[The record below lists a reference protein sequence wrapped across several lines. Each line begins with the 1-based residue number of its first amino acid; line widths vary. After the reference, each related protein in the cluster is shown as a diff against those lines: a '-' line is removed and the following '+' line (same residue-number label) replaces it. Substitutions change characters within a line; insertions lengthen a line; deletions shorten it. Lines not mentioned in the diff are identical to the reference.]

1 MTVVEAAAAAQ
12 FSREGGALKPLEVPE
27 AVLPLAC
34 AAEFDTVYVGVIGF
48 TYVYK
53 AVAHAVRGGFDATG
67 LPSAGGPA
75 TPDRM
80 SADQLLEAR
89 NAVFGML

>member
-1 MTVVEAAAAAQ
+1 MTVVEAAASAH
-12 FSREGGALKPLEVPE
+12 FSRESGALKPLEVPE

-48 TYVYK
+48 TYIYK
-53 AVAHAVRGGFDATG
+53 AVAHAVRGGFDSTG
-67 LPSAGGPA
+67 LPGTDGPT

-80 SADQLLEAR
+80 SAGRLIEAR
-89 NAVFGML
+89 RAVFDTL